1 MKLRFFYDVV
11 CPYAYL
17 ASQRV
22 TDLAQRTG
30 AELEWCPVLLGG
42 LYRHHGGDQV
52 PAQGWAH
59 NKIQI
64 GAKDLARQAAI
75 HKVALTHNSL
85 HPQRS
90 VDAMRLILSA
100 PQHTQVALTH
110 ALFRAYWVEGA
121 NINDSELLDSIAK
134 SFDVDPTRRNTQAI
148 KQELHY
154 RTAAAADLGAFGVPA
169 FEVGGKLWWG
179 QDRMHFVEKALG
191 GDPSLATD
199 VGLSA
204 KQDNGTLTFYH
215 DFSSPYAYLAA
226 TQLEK
231 QMTPL
236 GITIEWRPILL
247 GALFRAIGTPDVPL
261 FAMSPAKMRYLQRDI
276 RDWADWWGVDFSFA
290 KNFPIRSVLALRVAL
305 QAPSATLPLYRAAW
319 AEGQDIS
326 DPPTVARVLDEHGL
340 NGEQLVLGAQQPAIK
355 QALRDNTEAAQRDGA
370 CGVPSFVF
378 KKRLIWGQDRIHQIG
393 NMVVSESTPRLAP

>member
-236 GITIEWRPILL
+236 G
-247 GALFRAIGTPDVPL
+247 
-261 FAMSPAKMRYLQRDI
+261 
-276 RDWADWWGVDFSFA
+276 
-290 KNFPIRSVLALRVAL
+290 
-305 QAPSATLPLYRAAW
+305 
-319 AEGQDIS
+319 
-326 DPPTVARVLDEHGL
+326 H
-340 NGEQLVLGAQQPAIK
+340 
-355 QALRDNTEAAQRDGA
+355 
-370 CGVPSFVF
+370 
-378 KKRLIWGQDRIHQIG
+378 HH
-393 NMVVSESTPRLAP
+393 RLAPHLARCIVSGHRHPRCALVRHVARKDALSAARHSRLGGLVGGGFFIRQELPHPKRIGASGRPPSPKRHTPTLPRRLG